1 MYAHDVDQKRAQR
14 ASLQHLLVILVLN
27 CQGRESTNLVVCS
40 WTLALIDLQK
50 TKNIINVEVLMFRK
64 LSSVEGLFG
73 FIYIPYFSYDI
84 LIGCLFL
91 CSSITL
97 LTYMCSFSLLVIFLY

>member
-1 MYAHDVDQKRAQR
+1 
-14 ASLQHLLVILVLN
+14 
-27 CQGRESTNLVVCS
+27 
-40 WTLALIDLQK
+40 
-50 TKNIINVEVLMFRK
+50 MFRK

-97 LTYMCSFSLLVIFLY
+97 LTYMCSFSLLVIFLYWTGVGKQFPLLDYQF